1 MSNSIIN
8 QLDIVEFAKDCKGY
22 DIDLFDNE
30 KYGVVKVYGNENQ
43 PALFLKEIDSF
54 DFKTLKQIAVIHKAC
69 WNFQKVLFLYV
80 YTKTEIRIYNCSEK
94 PFGYDNNIKEKD
106 FKNKLEEL
114 EVYTCKESD
123 KSKLEILKT
132 IFSRIAIDT
141 GFIWSSIEAKEI
153 REKINLQ
160 KRVDKF
166 LIQSLINVSRELLEQ
181 GLNDKNLIHKLV
193 MRSLFLLYL
202 EDKGATKKEEYK
214 KNSTVAESYLDL
226 LKEGEVN
233 YVYSLFEK
241 LANDFNG
248 SLFNV
253 EVNEKEIVTHKHLEL
268 IGQCFTN
275 GYIKS
280 DQIKLFSDWRLF
292 DFSIIRIELLSEIYE
307 NFLSELD
314 KKEKKNTGTF
324 YTPPSLVEL
333 ILNEKLPIRNNE
345 TNYKVKTLDPSCG
358 SGIFLVQSFKR
369 LVKRYENKHNSKL
382 NDFTVLVDIL
392 KSNIYG
398 IELDP
403 KSIKVAAFSL
413 YLALLDNLDPKTGWW
428 NGAIN
433 FPYLINDPE
442 DKSLKKQ
449 GNNLFVRDTISDL
462 SEIKELQNFDLVVG
476 NPPFGTKDLLPT
488 IKAYCKKENFAQEMV
503 LPFLHKAT
511 LLAPKG
517 QLVLIF
523 NTKVLT
529 NTGGTYQNFRR
540 WLFNDNH
547 VEKVY
552 NFSILRKAPKFSGGQ
567 LFGSAVGPISIM
579 FYQKEIP
586 KDQKETITYYAPKT
600 YIKNDV
606 LEGIVIDSSD
616 EKHLPRIECK
626 KPNSKIWKIAMWGSY
641 FDFELIEKL
650 FSVKTLKND
659 LRKNNIKNGVGF
671 QLLTNKKDKIKE
683 SKFISE
689 NKYLDADYIERFTSN
704 SSNLDGINTSI
715 KTKKAKQFYGFDN
728 ASINQDQYK
737 NISFFRRL
745 GDLDAY
751 FAPHLLLKKGLIDNQ
766 ICASYLDEVCTFRD
780 GVYGFY
786 SHDQNENYLKALTTL
801 LNSKISSYLLFLTIS
816 SYGIEREQIMKNE
829 FLTLPY
835 SINED
840 IKLNLVAVFNKIS
853 KVKEIDNENGSTSDI
868 SNLEKEIDKI
878 IYYDI
883 LKLTEDEQ
891 IIIQDTLDYSL
902 DLFEKKEKSKAVLPV
917 KDVDGYSKRVTT
929 ELNEWLDDVDLKVSA
944 THYNINPNCP
954 LYMVKLS
961 FGNQIEETK
970 TSEEDIYNEL
980 KTLDKKLWNEESSS
994 IYFRKKLNYFEKE
1007 NIYIIKPN
1015 QRRFW
1020 CETAAMEDS
1029 KSLLVEILNMKE

>member
-1 MSNSIIN
+1 MPYSIIN
-8 QLDIVEFAKDCKGY
+8 NLDISEFTKSCYEY
-22 DIDLFDNE
+22 DIDLFDN
-30 KYGVVKVYGNENQ
+30 KKCGIVKVYGNENQ
-43 PALFLKEIDSF
+43 PALFLKEVEAF
-54 DFKTLKQIAVIHKAC
+54 DFETLKQIAKIQKAC

-80 YTKTEIRIYNCSEK
+80 YTKTEIRIYNCSKK
-94 PFGYDNNIKEKD
+94 PFGYDDNIKETD

-114 EVYTCKESD
+114 ELYSCKKTDVE
-123 KSKLEILKT
+123 KLKT
-132 IFSRIAIDT
+132 LNTLFSRIAIDT
-141 GFIWSSIEAKEI
+141 GFIWSSEKALELRK
-153 REKINLQ
+153 KINLET
-160 KRVDKF
+160 RVDKF
-166 LIQSLINVSRELLEQ
+166 LVQSLINTAKALEKN
-181 GLNDKNLIHKLV
+181 GLSENKLIIHKLI
-193 MRSLFLLYL
+193 MRSLFLFYL
-202 EDKGATKKEEYK
+202 EDRKATP
-214 KNSTVAESYLDL
+214 AELYQKFLPKATSFFDVLEDVEATY
-226 LKEGEVN
+226 N
-233 YVYSLFEK
+233 LFERLSK
-241 LANDFNG
+241 DFNG
-248 SLFNV
+248 SLFNF
-253 EVNEKEIVTHKHLEL
+253 EENEKDFITKEHLFL
-268 IGQCFTN
+268 IKKCFFDGN
-275 GYIKS
+275 IEDY
-280 DQIKLFSDWRLF
+280 QQRLFSGKIF

-314 KKEKKNTGTF
+314 KKEKKNSGTF

-333 ILNEKLPIRNNE
+333 ILNEKLPIDKDKTEFN
-345 TNYKVKTLDPSCG
+345 VKILDPSCG

-382 NDFTVLVDIL
+382 NDFTDLVDIL

-428 NGAIN
+428 NGAIQ

-442 DKSLKKQ
+442 DKSLKIQ
-449 GNNLFVRDTISDL
+449 GENLFVRDTISDL
-462 SEIKELQNFDLVVG
+462 SCIKELQNFDLVVG
-476 NPPFGTKDLLPT
+476 NPPFGTNKLLQT
-488 IKAYCKKENFAQEMV
+488 ITAYCKKQNFAQEMV

-517 QLVLIF
+517 KIALIF

-529 NTGGTYQNFRR
+529 NTGRTYQNFRK

-552 NFSILRKAPKFSGGQ
+552 NFSILRKAKNNFGGQ
-567 LFGSAVGPISIM
+567 LFGSAVGPISIV
-579 FYQKEIP
+579 FYQNEIP

-606 LEGIVIDSSD
+606 LEGIVIDSTD
-616 EKHLPRIECK
+616 EKHLPRIECQ
-626 KPNSKIWKIAMWGSY
+626 KPNTKIWKIAMWGSY

-650 FSVKTLKND
+650 FNAKTLKRD
-659 LRKNNIKNGVGF
+659 LIKNNIKNGVGF

-704 SSNLDGINTSI
+704 SSNLNGINTSI
-715 KTKKAKQFYGFDN
+715 KTKKAKQFYGFEN
-728 ASINQDQYK
+728 VLTNQNQFK

-745 GDLDAY
+745 GDLEAY

-766 ICASYLDEVCTFRD
+766 ICASYLDEICTFRD

-786 SHDQNENYLKALTTL
+786 SQDQNENYLKALTTL

-816 SYGIEREQIMKNE
+816 SYGIEREQIMKSE
-829 FLTLPY
+829 FLSLPY
-835 SINED
+835 TINED
-840 IKLNLVAVFNKIS
+840 VKLNLVDVFNEIFQ
-853 KVKEIDNENGSTSDI
+853 VKEIDNENGSKTDI
-868 SNLEKEIDKI
+868 SDLEKQIDQI
-878 IYYDI
+878 IYNDI

-902 DLFEKKEKSKAVLPV
+902 DLFQNQEKSKAVFPV
-917 KDVDGYSKRVTT
+917 IDIDTYSKRITK
-929 ELNEWLDDVDLKVSA
+929 ELNKWLDDVDLKVSA
-944 THYNINPNCP
+944 THYNINSNCP

-961 FGNQIEETK
+961 FGNELKETK
-970 TSEEDIYNEL
+970 ISNEDIYFGL
-980 KTLDKKLWNEESSS
+980 KKIEKKLWYEEGQN
-994 IYFRKKLNYFEKE
+994 IYFRKKLNYYDNEDV
-1007 NIYIIKPN
+1007 YIIKPN

-1020 CETAAMEDS
+1020 SETAAMEDYRTLLIEIS
-1029 KSLLVEILNMKE
+1029 KGNG

>member
-8 QLDIVEFAKDCKGY
+8 QLDIIEFAKDCNEY
-22 DIDLFDNE
+22 DINLFDNE
-30 KYGVVKVYGNENQ
+30 KHGGVKVYGNENQ
-43 PALFLKEIDSF
+43 PALFLKEVDTF
-54 DFKTLKQIAVIHKAC
+54 DFKTLKQIAEIQKAC

-80 YTKTEIRIYNCSEK
+80 YTKTEVRIYNCSEK

-114 EVYTCKESD
+114 EVHSCKESD
-123 KSKLEILKT
+123 KSKLETLKT
-132 IFSRIAIDT
+132 LFSRIAIDT
-141 GFIWSSIEAKEI
+141 GFIWSSNEAKEI

-233 YVYSLFEK
+233 YVYALFEK

-248 SLFNV
+248 SLFNI
-253 EVNEKEIVTHKHLEL
+253 EDNEKEIVTHKHLEL

-345 TNYKVKTLDPSCG
+345 TIYKVKTLDPSCG

-428 NGAIN
+428 NGAIT

-449 GNNLFVRDTISDL
+449 GDNLFVRDTISDL

-488 IKAYCKKENFAQEMV
+488 ITAYCKKQNFAQEMV

-511 LLAPKG
+511 FLAPKG
-517 QLVLIF
+517 QLALIF

-540 WLFNDNH
+540 WMFNDNH

-567 LFGSAVGPISIM
+567 LFGSAVGPISIV

-586 KDQKETITYYAPKT
+586 KDQKKTITYYAPKT

-606 LEGIVIDSSD
+606 LEGIVVDSSD
-616 EKHLPRIECK
+616 EKHLPRFECK
-626 KPNSKIWKIAMWGSY
+626 KKDSKIWKIAMWGSY

-650 FSVKTLKND
+650 EKKFNTLENYFEANKNEWLKGSGLHTPD
-659 LRKNNIKNGVGF
+659 KKQIENN
-671 QLLTNKKDKIKE
+671 
-683 SKFISE
+683 KF
-689 NKYLDADYIERFTSN
+689 FTPEKV
-704 SSNLDGINTSI
+704 INT
-715 KTKKAKQFYGFDN
+715 
-728 ASINQDQYK
+728 
-737 NISFFRRL
+737 
-745 GDLDAY
+745 
-751 FAPHLLLKKGLIDNQ
+751 GLIDKYYTSRNA
-766 ICASYLDEVCTFRD
+766 IVD
-780 GVYGFY
+780 
-786 SHDQNENYLKALTTL
+786 
-801 LNSKISSYLLFLTIS
+801 NSKIYRPTNELLYKSPFLIIKEGQKEKEFCSSIIDFDCYHMSYSIAYNNIQILKVLSAYINSVFSNYYLSLS
-816 SYGIEREQIMKNE
+816 SASWGIERERVQSNEMLELPAIIEKIELKNIE
-829 FLTLPY
+829 
-835 SINED
+835 
-840 IKLNLVAVFNKIS
+840 KIS
-853 KVKEIDNENGSTSDI
+853 SILDEIISIKKSNEVNQDI
-868 SNLEKEIDKI
+868 TDLEKQIDQI
-878 IYYDI
+878 IYKDI

-891 IIIQDTLDYSL
+891 IIIQDTLNYSL
-902 DLFEKKEKSKAVLPV
+902 DLFENKEKSKAVLPV
-917 KDVDGYSKRVTT
+917 KDIDTYSKRVTK

-944 THYNINPNCP
+944 THYTININCP
-954 LYMVKLS
+954 LYIVKLT
-961 FGNQIEETK
+961 FGNQLEETK
-970 TSEEDIYNEL
+970 TSKENLYKEL
-980 KTLDKKLWNEESSS
+980 KKIDQYLLDEDTPGL
-994 IYFRKKLNYFEKE
+994 YFRKKLNYYD
-1007 NIYIIKPN
+1007 NNDVYIIKPN

-1020 CETAAMEDS
+1020 SETAAMEDYRTLLIEIS
-1029 KSLLVEILNMKE
+1029 KGNG